1 MAQTRPKTSDGEAIS
16 ADVSTTSTRTNGN
29 GAATG
34 SRQRSITAVVRP
46 NKRTKLLTKTLEP
59 GQIALIDHKDL
70 DRVSGEELI
79 RKGAV
84 CVINAAAS
92 STGEYPNV
100 GPSLLVD
107 AGIHLIDTPDNDLFE
122 LLKDGEEITV
132 RGGEIIREGK
142 VLARGEV
149 QTPEIVAEKYEH
161 AKRQVGHAL
170 ERFAENTMQ
179 HIRQE
184 SELLSG
190 KFDVPELDTVF
201 RDRPVLVVVRGVDHQ
216 RDLKALKTYIRDEKP
231 ILIGV
236 DGGGDALVEEGHT
249 PDMIVGDMDSAAD
262 HVLTSGA
269 ELIVHAYTDGRAPG
283 RDRLEDLGVPYKTI
297 AAAGTSEDI
306 AMLMAA
312 EEGAS
317 LIVTVGA
324 HFNLV
329 EFLDKNRKGMASTF
343 LTRVRI
349 GEILIDAKGVSRLY
363 RPRASNRA
371 IGAVLAAGM
380 ASLLVVIFASPSL
393 NNFVDLLWLKIKVIF
408 GIG

>member
-1 MAQTRPKTSDGEAIS
+1 MERNLAGTA
-16 ADVSTTSTRTNGN
+16 GN
-29 GAATG
+29 QVAAAPRAPVVTG
-34 SRQRSITAVVRP
+34 VVRP
-46 NKRTKLLTKTLEP
+46 GKRTKLLTKTLQP
-59 GQIALIDHKDL
+59 GQIALIDHKDI
-70 DRVSGEELI
+70 DRVSGEELV
-79 RKGAV
+79 RKGV
-84 CVINAAAS
+84 SCVINVAAS
-92 STGEYPNV
+92 STGDYPNT
-100 GPSLLVD
+100 GPAIIAEAGVHLVD
-107 AGIHLIDTPDNDLFE
+107 AIDSDLFDQ
-122 LLKDGEEITV
+122 LSDGQEITV
-132 RGGEIIREGK
+132 RGGEIVHDGT

-149 QTPEIVAEKYEH
+149 QSVEVVADKYEQ

-170 ERFAENTMQ
+170 ERFAENTIQ

-190 KFDVPELDTVF
+190 KLDFPELDTVF
-201 RDRPVLVVVRGVDHQ
+201 RDRDVLVVVRGVDHQ
-216 RDLKALKTYIRDEKP
+216 RDLRALRSYIRDENP
-231 ILIGV
+231 ILVGV
-236 DGGGDALVEEGHT
+236 DGGGDALVEEGHQ

-262 HVLTSGA
+262 AVLTCGA

-283 RDRLEDLGVPYKTI
+283 AERLESLGVPYKTV
-297 AAAGTSEDI
+297 AATGTSEDI

-312 EEGAS
+312 EEGAR

-363 RPRASNRA
+363 RPRPSSRA
-371 IGAVLAAGM
+371 LTAVLAAG
-380 ASLLVVIFASPSL
+380 AFALAVAILVSPSL
-393 NNFVDLLWLKIKVIF
+393 SDLVDLLWLKLKVTF

>member
-1 MAQTRPKTSDGEAIS
+1 MQQDS
-16 ADVSTTSTRTNGN
+16 AASPQPTL
-29 GAATG
+29 TG
-34 SRQRSITAVVRP
+34 VVRP
-46 NKRTKLLTKTLEP
+46 GKRTKLLTKTLKA
-59 GQIALIDHKDL
+59 GQIALIDHVDI
-70 DRVSGEELI
+70 DRVSGEELV
-79 RKGAV
+79 RKGV
-84 CVINAAAS
+84 SCVINVADS
-92 STGEYPNV
+92 SSGEYPNT
-100 GPSLLVD
+100 GPSIIAE
-107 AGIHLIDTPDNDLFE
+107 AGVPLIDAVGSDLFE
-122 LLKDGEEITV
+122 QLRDGDLIEV
-132 RGGEIIREGK
+132 RGGEISRGDQ
-142 VLARGEV
+142 VLARGEL
-149 QTPEIVAEKYEH
+149 QSPQLVAEKYEH

-190 KFDVPELDTVF
+190 KLDLPELQTVF
-201 RDRPVLVVVRGVDHQ
+201 RDRDVLVVVRGVDHQ
-216 RDLKALKTYIRDEKP
+216 RDLRALRSYIRDEKP

-236 DGGGDALVEEGHT
+236 DGGGDALIEEGHT

-262 HVLTSGA
+262 SVLTCGA
-269 ELIVHAYTDGRAPG
+269 ELIVHGYTDGRAPG
-283 RDRLEDLGVPYKTI
+283 RERLDKLGVDYKI
-297 AAAGTSEDI
+297 VAATGTSEDI

-343 LTRVRI
+343 LTRVRV

-363 RPRASNRA
+363 RPRPSSRA
-371 IGAVLAAGM
+371 IGAVLAAG
-380 ASLLVVIFASPSL
+380 AFALLVAIFVSPSL
-393 NNFVDLLWLKIKVIF
+393 SNLAELFWLKLKVTF

>member
-1 MAQTRPKTSDGEAIS
+1 MQRNLAEKAESD
-16 ADVSTTSTRTNGN
+16 V
-29 GAATG
+29 ATP
-34 SRQRSITAVVRP
+34 SRRQVTGTVRP
-46 NKRTKLLTKTLEP
+46 GKRTKLLTKTLEP
-59 GQIALIDHKDL
+59 GQIALIDHKDI
-70 DRVSGEELI
+70 DRVSGEELV
-79 RKGAV
+79 RKGV
-84 CVINAAAS
+84 SCVINVADS
-92 STGEYPNV
+92 STGEYPNT
-100 GPSLLVD
+100 GPTIIADAGVLLVD
-107 AGIHLIDTPDNDLFE
+107 AVGSDLFE
-122 LLKDGEEITV
+122 VLRDGEEIVV
-132 RGGEIIREGK
+132 RGGDVMRGGE

-149 QTPEIVAEKYEH
+149 QSPEVVADKYEQ

-170 ERFAENTMQ
+170 ERFAENTMD

-190 KFDVPELDTVF
+190 KLDLPELDTIF
-201 RDRPVLVVVRGVDHQ
+201 RDRDVLVVVRGVDHQ
-216 RDLKALKTYIRDEKP
+216 RDLRALRTYIRDEKP

-236 DGGGDALVEEGHT
+236 DGGGDALMEEGHR

-262 HVLTSGA
+262 AVLTGGA
-269 ELIVHAYTDGRAPG
+269 ELIVHGYNDGRAPG
-283 RDRLEDLGVPYKTI
+283 RERLDKLGVPYKVVLGT
-297 AAAGTSEDI
+297 GTSEDI

-312 EEGAS
+312 EEGAR

-363 RPRASNRA
+363 RPRPSPRA
-371 IGAVLAAGM
+371 ISAVLAAGSF
-380 ASLLVVIFASPSL
+380 ALIVAIFASPSL
-393 NNFVDLLWLKIKVIF
+393 NNLVDLFWLKLKVTF